1 MTDEK
6 YLKKLGE
13 RVFELRTKRG
23 LTQVQLADLI
33 GTKHPQVRRV
43 EKGEA
48 NSTINMLRKIA
59 RALDVSVGEL
69 VDIEN

>member
-13 RVFELRTKRG
+13 NVFALRTKKG
-23 LTQVQLADLI
+23 LTQVQLATAI
-33 GTKHPQVRRV
+33 GTKHPQVYRV
-43 EKGEA
+43 EKGDI

-59 RALDVSVGEL
+59 KALDVSLVEL
-69 VDIEN
+69 IDIK